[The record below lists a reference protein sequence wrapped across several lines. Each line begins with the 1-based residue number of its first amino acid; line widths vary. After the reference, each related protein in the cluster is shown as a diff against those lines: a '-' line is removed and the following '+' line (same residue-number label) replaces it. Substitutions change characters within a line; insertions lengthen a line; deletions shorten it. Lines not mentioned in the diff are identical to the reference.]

1 MDRNRKGGLK
11 GLLSGYLL
19 PGISGERG
27 VCVFPGVLFNITQ
40 LPLDPPVLTGFLAGP
55 AALVPGLAM
64 NLELPPIMEPLLFF
78 PGLPL
83 FLLFTGNDITNDF
96 SAGKIHKLPV
106 DTKPP
111 G

>member
-1 MDRNRKGGLK
+1 
-11 GLLSGYLL
+11 
-19 PGISGERG
+19 
-27 VCVFPGVLFNITQ
+27 
-40 LPLDPPVLTGFLAGP
+40 
-55 AALVPGLAM
+55 
-64 NLELPPIMEPLLFF
+64 
-78 PGLPL
+78 LPL